1 MADRVFAERGPGA
14 FSLYLRLVGQSVRAQ
29 LQYRTSVLLMALGS
43 FLALA
48 VELLGMWALFDRFGQ
63 LGGWQL
69 GHAMFL
75 FGLVNIAFG
84 LCEALGRGFDVF
96 AREFVRTGAFD
107 RVLLRPRSTVLQ
119 VAGHELQLHRIGRL
133 GQGLFA
139 LGYALL
145 LLDLDW
151 TLWRVGL
158 LLFALAGALA
168 LFYALFILQATLS
181 FWTIESLEVMNVLTY
196 GGTETA
202 QYPLPVYAGWLRRL
216 FTYVVPLAC
225 VTYFPSVALFGV
237 EDPLGS
243 DRLFQC
249 LAPLAGFVFL
259 GLALLG
265 WRVGILHYTSTGS

>member
-1 MADRVFAERGPGA
+1 VAEPAHPGA
-14 FSLYLRLVGQSVRAQ
+14 VGLYLRLVGQSIRAQ
-29 LQYRTSVLLMALGS
+29 LQYRVSVLLMAFGS

-63 LGGWQL
+63 IAGWRL
-69 GHAMFL
+69 PHAMFL
-75 FGLVNIAFG
+75 FGVVNVAFG
-84 LCEALGRGFDVF
+84 LCEALGRGFDIF

-119 VAGHELQLHRIGRL
+119 LAGHELQLHRIGRL
-133 GQGLFA
+133 AQGVFA
-139 LGYALL
+139 LIYAVV

-151 TLWRVGL
+151 TLWRAAL
-158 LLFALAGALA
+158 LVVAVLGALA

-181 FWTIESLEVMNVLTY
+181 FWTVESLELMNILTY

-202 QYPLPVYAGWLRRL
+202 QYPLPIYSTWLRRL

-225 VTYFPSVALFGV
+225 VSYFPSVAVFGV

-243 DRLFQC
+243 TFVQQC

-259 GLALLG
+259 GLALLA
-265 WRVGILHYTSTGS
+265 WRAGIRHYTSTGS